1 MPKPMTVE
9 GEKQLR
15 DELNQL
21 KNGRAEASR
30 AIGEARKLGDL
41 RENADYHAAKERQ
54 GLMEARIRYLETQLS
69 NARVIDIKKISKT
82 GTVIFGSTV
91 TLQESASGE
100 EVSYRIVGEDEADI
114 KSGTISNVAPL
125 AKAMIGMK
133 QDDSFVVGE
142 DPHQKEFTIKSIE
155 HR

>member
-15 DELNQL
+15 KELSQL

-54 GLMEARIRYLETQLS
+54 GMMEARIRYLETQLS
-69 NARVIDIKKISKT
+69 NARVIDITKISYT

-91 TLQESASGE
+91 TLE
-100 EVSYRIVGEDEADI
+100 EVETGTEVKYRIVGEDEADI
-114 KSGTISNVAPL
+114 KEGTISNVAPL

-133 QDDSFVVGE
+133 QDDSFSVGE
-142 DPHQKEFTIKSIE
+142 DSLQKEFLIKLIE
-155 HR
+155 HI

>member
-9 GEKQLR
+9 GEQRLR
-15 DELNQL
+15 KELTEL

-54 GLMEARIRYLETQLS
+54 GMMEARIRYLETQLS
-69 NARVIDIKKISKT
+69 SARVIDVTKISNT
-82 GTVIFGSTV
+82 GRVIFGSTV
-91 TLQESASGE
+91 TIEDTDTGT
-100 EVSYRIVGEDEADI
+100 EVKYRIVGEDEADI
-114 KSGTISNVAPL
+114 KSGTISNTAPL

-133 QDDSFVVGE
+133 QEDSFAVGDDSMR
-142 DPHQKEFTIKSIE
+142 KEYIIKRVE
-155 HR
+155 HI